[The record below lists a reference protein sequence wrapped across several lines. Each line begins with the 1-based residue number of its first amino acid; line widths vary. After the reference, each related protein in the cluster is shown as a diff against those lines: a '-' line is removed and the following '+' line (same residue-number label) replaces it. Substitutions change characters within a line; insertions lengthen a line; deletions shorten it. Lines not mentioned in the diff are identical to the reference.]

1 MSDDT
6 IETQGVVP
14 QSMIDDPPTSEE
26 LAAEKEIMVECLAI
40 KAGEPTAN
48 GNVYPEDVVAK
59 ATVPEKALH
68 QDKLPDASMG
78 AAVDKLAETGIKV
91 DLEALPSVNPEK
103 HTVLHEDIPE
113 YDKLLQK
120 VGDTVDATDF
130 PLPAGDEDKFVC
142 DNVIHERAI
151 LTPRGRMVASLRV
164 QRKRLDNGKKGRK
177 FATLMIHLP
186 SRPPMYI
193 NPRLA
198 LQLSKLLTGLAEAG
212 AELEAQ
218 MEKEDSERREKD
230 RQDWAAGLEGK
241 SKGLN
246 VKRTGKTEKTKA
258 KGKTSAQRKAE
269 RSAKDRELRNSM
281 RKGGGK

>member
-6 IETQGVVP
+6 IETQAIKP
-14 QSMIDDPPTSEE
+14 QSMIDDPPTKEE
-26 LAAEKEIMVECLAI
+26 LEAEKEIMVECLAT

-48 GNVYPEDVVAK
+48 GNIYPEDVSVLATLQAK
-59 ATVPEKALH
+59 VLH
-68 QDKLPDASMG
+68 QDKLP
-78 AAVDKLAETGIKV
+78 GIKV

-103 HTVLHEDIPE
+103 HTVLHQEVPD

-120 VGDTVDATDF
+120 VGDTVDAVNF
-130 PLPAGDEDKFVC
+130 SLPAEPEDKFVC
-142 DNVIHERAI
+142 DNVVHERAL
-151 LTPRGRMVASLRV
+151 LTARGRLTASLRV

-198 LQLSKLLTGLAEAG
+198 LQLSKLLAGLAEAG
-212 AELEAQ
+212 AEMEAQ
-218 MEKEDSERREKD
+218 MEKEDAERREKD
-230 RQDWAAGLEGK
+230 RADWAAGLEGK
-241 SKGLN
+241 SKGHQ
-246 VKRTGKTEKTKA
+246 VKHTGKTEKTKA